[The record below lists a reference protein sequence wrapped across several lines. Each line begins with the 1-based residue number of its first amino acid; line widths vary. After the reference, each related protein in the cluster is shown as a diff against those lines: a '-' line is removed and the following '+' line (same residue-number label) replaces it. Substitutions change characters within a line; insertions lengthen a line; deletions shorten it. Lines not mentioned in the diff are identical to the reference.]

1 MSLPI
6 LPTNLSI
13 PTIAIPA
20 IAPPALTGT
29 PTAQSGGAFQSAF
42 ADAVSK
48 VESFQNNAQE
58 TVDRFLS
65 GEGEELHH
73 VAIASQQAELSFQ
86 LFMQTRNKVVAAYQQ
101 VMQMQV

>member
-1 MSLPI
+1 MAPI
-6 LPTNLSI
+6 VPANLSI
-13 PTIAIPA
+13 PAITAPSVTPA
-20 IAPPALTGT
+20 SSP
-29 PTAQSGGAFQSAF
+29 GGNAFQSAF

-48 VESFQNNAQE
+48 VESFQQNANASVE
-58 TVDRFLS
+58 KFLS

-86 LFMQTRNKVVAAYQQ
+86 LFMQMRNKIVTAYQQ

>member
-13 PTIAIPA
+13 PA
-20 IAPPALTGT
+20 IAPRAAIEPGT
-29 PTAQSGGAFQSAF
+29 PASGGAFPSVF

-48 VESFQNNAQE
+48 VESFQNNAQASVE
-58 TVDRFLS
+58 RFLN

-73 VAIASQQAELSFQ
+73 IAIASQQAELSFQ
-86 LFMQTRNKVVAAYQQ
+86 LFMQMRNKVMAAYQQ